1 MGYTVVSA
9 ADGKEALAHWMQG
22 GIDVVLMDIQMPEMD
37 GILATT
43 TIRRQEQA
51 LGGHLPIIALSA
63 LAMSGDKDRLLAEGF
78 DGYLAKPVEAQTLI
92 NEISRVV
99 HTRSMH
105 AI

>member
-1 MGYTVVSA
+1 
-9 ADGKEALAHWMQG
+9 
-22 GIDVVLMDIQMPEMD
+22 
-37 GILATT
+37 
-43 TIRRQEQA
+43 
-51 LGGHLPIIALSA
+51 
-63 LAMSGDKDRLLAEGF
+63 MSGDKDRLLAEGF